1 MAKLSHKLRHQLFHL
16 AARWSL
22 RRFQRRTKAAGSANV
37 EALTRILR
45 ANSTTVFGQAHRFR
59 ELGNTSELTRAFA
72 ASVALCTYHD
82 LEPYV
87 ARIARGEHNVL
98 TADPVHMLAGS
109 SGTTG
114 TPKRIPRTHRAQR
127 HHMALV
133 VLAEQ
138 AVIDQGIPGAREH
151 RRGINLMSVYA
162 PPATDGSA
170 VPVMAGPNAGMARLR
185 RQIPVLWCSPVPVY
199 EVAHPAAA
207 LYLHALFALRESEVL
222 YIETPFA
229 PQLAGWFA
237 LIERQKDA
245 LIADLRHGTLNAELP
260 LTAVERHA
268 LQLHLHAE
276 PNRAAAVAEALRPGL
291 AGVVPRLWPGL
302 RYLRTVTSGSFN
314 LSLPRLR
321 WLAGPTLPIHSGCHS
336 SSEGVI
342 GINLKTDGSTDYV
355 LAVGTAYFEFI
366 PLDRLDEAQAPT
378 VQLPDL
384 QVGAE
389 YEIVLTSSAGLYRY
403 RLGDVIRI
411 RGWYGTAPTFQYL
424 YRRGTLLNLVGE
436 KTSELHTATAVSQA
450 FSRWLGTA
458 DPVRDYTVA
467 GDLSD
472 GIGRYTFYV
481 ELADQAVPRL
491 DLQVPARWLDEA
503 LAETNPYY
511 RSSGRLPERLAAPIL
526 KLVRSGTFEA
536 LLAHQRERA
545 LPATATQVKVPRQVT
560 TPGQLALLNSNVVA
574 EDKASARYHSA
585 SSDTR
590 AGS

>member
-1 MAKLSHKLRHQLFHL
+1 MAKLSHKLRHRLFHL

-22 RRFQRRTKAAGSANV
+22 RRFQRRTLAASSVNV
-37 EALTRILR
+37 AALTRILR
-45 ANSTTVFGQAHRFR
+45 ANANTAFGRAHGFR
-59 ELGNTSELTRAFA
+59 ELRHSADIARHFA
-72 ASVALCTYHD
+72 ARVPLCTYHD

-87 ARIARGEHNVL
+87 ARIARGKHNVL

-114 TPKRIPRTHRAQR
+114 TPKRIPRTRRAQR
-127 HHMALV
+127 HHLALV

-138 AVIDQGIPGAREH
+138 AVIDQGIPGARDP

-162 PPATDGSA
+162 PAITDGSA

-207 LYLHALFALRESEVL
+207 LYLHALFALREAEAL

-229 PQLAGWFA
+229 PQLAGWLA
-237 LIERQKDA
+237 LIERQQAA
-245 LIADLRHGTLNAELP
+245 LTADLRDGTLNAELP
-260 LTAVERHA
+260 LTSVERAA
-268 LQLHLHAE
+268 LHPHLRAD
-276 PNRAAAVAEALRPGL
+276 PTRAAAVVEGLRPGL
-291 AGVVPRLWPGL
+291 AGVIPRLWPGL
-302 RYLRTVTSGSFN
+302 RYLRTVTSGSFS

-366 PLDRLDEAQAPT
+366 PRDRLDEAQPPT
-378 VQLPDL
+378 VRLPDL
-384 QVGAE
+384 QVGAD
-389 YEIVLTSSAGLYRY
+389 YEIVLTSPAGLYRY

-411 RGWYGTAPTFQYL
+411 RGRYGTAPTFQYL
-424 YRRGTLLNLVGE
+424 YRRGTLINLVGE
-436 KTSELHTATAVSQA
+436 KTSELHTATAVTRA

-481 ELADQAVPRL
+481 ELADQKISGR
-491 DLQVPARWLDEA
+491 DLQVAAHGLDEA
-503 LAETNPYY
+503 LAEANPYY
-511 RSSGRLPERLAAPIL
+511 RSSGRLPGRLAAPVL
-526 KLVRSGTFEA
+526 RLVR
-536 LLAHQRERA
+536 
-545 LPATATQVKVPRQVT
+545 
-560 TPGQLALLNSNVVA
+560 
-574 EDKASARYHSA
+574 
-585 SSDTR
+585 
-590 AGS
+590 AG